1 MTTLKIGHGN
11 IVIVHRVLAIEEAT
25 KESVRRIMRNE
36 QDENRLVDGTAGHK
50 THSLLFMNSGHVIA
64 SAIRKK
70 ILIQRLKE
78 NRSGKRKT
86 YHHLK
91 GESQ

>member
-11 IVIVHRVLAIEEAT
+11 IVIAHRVLAIEEAT
-25 KESVRRIMRNE
+25 KESVRRIMRKE

-50 THSLLFMNSGHVIA
+50 THSLIFMNSGHVVA

-70 ILIQRLKE
+70 TLIRRFKE
-78 NRSGKRKT
+78 NHNGKKEGKNHTDSG
-86 YHHLK
+86 
-91 GESQ
+91 

>member
-11 IVIVHRVLAIEEAT
+11 IVIAHRVLTIEEAAT
-25 KESVRRIMRNE
+25 ETVRRIMRKE

-50 THSLLFMNSGHVIA
+50 TRSLIFMNSGHVVA

-70 ILIQRLKE
+70 TLIRRLKE
-78 NRSGKRKT
+78 KRSGKNKDGN
-86 YHHLK
+86 HVDS
-91 GESQ
+91 E